1 MYIAKE
7 RKMSSIKN
15 TGIQYIPGHDDN
27 FVDLVCQKYL
37 PENGRILE
45 LGGGGLRFAVPAALR
60 DKDITVVDIDNEA
73 LDISKIIRIV
83 NENAKMSVSADSI
96 ISRINVVNE
105 DIFYFLEN
113 TREKYSLIV
122 CFRVI
127 HFFSPEQIERFFSLL
142 ENTMAENGVLAIS
155 AMTKNNFSRKD
166 ELNEFFLNTSPVYD
180 KNILY
185 RRFEDTPEAENI
197 RQSQN
202 LSKNIHFIDE
212 HFIKCK
218 AEKFKYKI
226 IVTNFPSTRI
236 VNGHV
241 LKKLNRY

>member
-7 RKMSSIKN
+7 RKKSSIKN

-37 PENGRILE
+37 PENERILE

-60 DKDITVVDIDNEA
+60 GKDITVVDIDKEA
-73 LDISKIIRIV
+73 LNIPQIVKIV
-83 NENAKMSVSADSI
+83 NENAKISVNADSI

-113 TREKYSLIV
+113 TRKKYGLIV

-127 HFFSPEQIERFFSLL
+127 HFFSPEQIERFFSLI
-142 ENTMAENGVLAIS
+142 ENRITGSGILAIS
-155 AMTKNNFSRKD
+155 AMIKNNFSR
-166 ELNEFFLNTSPVYD
+166 EGEPNEFFLNSSPVCGE
-180 KNILY
+180 NILY
-185 RRFEDTPEAENI
+185 RRFEDTLEAESL
-197 RQSQN
+197 RQNQN
-202 LSKNIHFIDE
+202 LPKNIHFIDE
-212 HFIKCK
+212 HFVNCK
-218 AEKFKYKI
+218 AEKFKYE
-226 IVTNFPSTRI
+226 IVVSNFLSTRI
-236 VNGHV
+236 VNGYV